1 MRSFLKVCQSYLSI
15 FNLSI
20 YLSVYHPPTCP
31 NEKKNVQEDG
41 EKRYKKAGSGR
52 APFFF
57 LFYEHQFSSMNHIL
71 GKKYASF
78 QLIDM
83 LPGQAV
89 SNELLLGL
97 VKCPKHS

>member
-1 MRSFLKVCQSYLSI
+1 MAKRDI
-15 FNLSI
+15 
-20 YLSVYHPPTCP
+20 
-31 NEKKNVQEDG
+31 KKQEV
-41 EKRYKKAGSGR
+41 EEPR
-52 APFFF
+52 FFF

-97 VKCPKHS
+97 VKCPNTPSGLVRHYLITRFGVELPQINTIP